1 MTSQELSR
9 GGATGG
15 YIPFQLVCRW
25 LTMPSR
31 TPFGAY
37 YIYQCV
43 SITLFVHWSGCGRPQ
58 IAGRAEA
65 RYPAF
70 SFVVNQTI
78 KNLSDS
84 GCLADKIERN
94 VK

>member
-1 MTSQELSR
+1 MGIYRSR
-9 GGATGG
+9 WWPMANHAITHTFWGVL
-15 YIPFQLVCRW
+15 YIPMCGYHSVHSLVRLW
-25 LTMPSR
+25 L
-31 TPFGAY
+31 
-37 YIYQCV
+37 
-43 SITLFVHWSGCGRPQ
+43 PQ
-58 IAGRAEA
+58 ITGRAEA